1 MQVFNSSVSDKILI
15 SEIANDIT
23 IRSSLRGF
31 VSTILSPLQGFVDLA
46 ITFSTIMSPLQGLF
60 SPVRGDSRVVR

>member
-46 ITFSTIMSPLQGLF
+46 ITFSTIMSPL
-60 SPVRGDSRVVR
+60 RA